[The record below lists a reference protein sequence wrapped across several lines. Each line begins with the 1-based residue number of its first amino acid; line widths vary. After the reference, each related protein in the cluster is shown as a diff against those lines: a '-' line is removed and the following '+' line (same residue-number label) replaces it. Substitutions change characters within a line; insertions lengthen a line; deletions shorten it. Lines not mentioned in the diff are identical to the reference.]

1 MKDEDDRNLLG
12 CFIAALVLGLWA
24 FGVIAVVYTAFVRIF

>member
-24 FGVIAVVYTAFVRIF
+24 FGVIAVVYTAFGIF